1 MIFLEK
7 HNLQWGKIFLTQKT
21 HIIQNLPNC
30 LEIYHIGSTAIVRIL
45 AKPIIDILAVVSDI
59 SQIGEI
65 DGYKPHGE
73 YGIIGRRYF
82 TKSGIN
88 LHAFQGGAKEIADM
102 RFFVEHLNTN
112 PKTAKKYEKLK
123 MNLAKNHNNT
133 NEYAN
138 AKTEFINE
146 ILSLNI

>member
-1 MIFLEK
+1 MIALEK
-7 HNLQWGKIFLTQKT
+7 YNTQWSKIFLMQKT

-30 LEIYHIGSTAIVRIL
+30 LEIHHVGSTAIVGIL
-45 AKPIIDILAVVSDI
+45 AKPIVDILAAVSDI
-59 SQIGEI
+59 SQVGEI

-82 TKSGIN
+82 TKFGVN
-88 LHAFQGGAKEIADM
+88 LHVFQSGAREISDM
-102 RFFVEHLNTN
+102 RFFAEYLNAN
-112 PKTAKKYEKLK
+112 LKTAKEYEELK
-123 MNLAKNHNNT
+123 INIAKIHTNT

-146 ILSLNI
+146 ILSRNI